1 MKKTLVTLLLSA
13 PLFLFSQLE
22 NNNWYFGNNAAVNFT
37 NQAAPVALTNN
48 QQSGPATGSISDL
61 NGNLL
66 FYTNGKQIL
75 TRQHQLMQN
84 GDLRS
89 ENALGVAI
97 AQHPGNSSWY
107 YVFTMSKS
115 HPIGNTPFLE
125 YSIVDMSQG
134 NLGADGL
141 PLGAVRNDYK
151 KVSLYTAYQDE
162 NIEPQFGIV
171 KHADGKAFWLL
182 TNDGNRIYSYLFD
195 QQGLTNKFLSSF
207 LNMVIPSV
215 NYNSAL
221 KISPGVGQSKSFS
234 NYVMYARWPNL
245 ETKVFSFN
253 NETGYVTNDYELT
266 ITGQAPNIGEFTRDA
281 SILYVGR
288 NYESRIFAFDLAN
301 STNTAIYRQVY
312 YNSNSSL
319 RTNGMQ
325 ISRYG
330 DIYLDLNA
338 SGYLSKITNPNTF
351 SSASVDLNNLYLGGK
366 TGWKYLPN
374 SVITFRG
381 CAGCKNG
388 GEASGTREN
397 SAIRQNL
404 KENIKQQRVS
414 LTVNLG
420 ESEAINTDISIH
432 PNPVKDFL
440 NIKTSAKIKEVEV
453 YDMAGKKVKVEVN
466 GNRLDVRQLPSG
478 SYLVKIT
485 TETGMI
491 TKPFIK

>member
-97 AQHPGNSSWY
+97 AQHPANSSWY
-107 YVFTMSKS
+107 YVITMSKS

-141 PLGAVRNDYK
+141 PLGAVRSDYK
-151 KVSLYTAYQDE
+151 KEVLYTAYQDE
-162 NIEPQFGIV
+162 NIEPQFSIV
-171 KHADGKAFWLL
+171 RHADGKAFWIV
-182 TNDGNRIYSYLFD
+182 TNDGNSIISYLVNA
-195 QQGLTNKFLSSF
+195 QGVTYDSRTL
-207 LNMVIPSV
+207 LNAAMTVG

-221 KISPGVGQSKSFS
+221 KISPGVGQSKNFS
-234 NYVMYARWPNL
+234 NYLMYARWPNL
-245 ETKVFSFN
+245 DMKVFSFDN
-253 NETGYVTNDYELT
+253 KTGRVTNDYELT

-478 SYLVKIT
+478 SYLIKMT